1 MDDLAFDGRQFY
13 DRSEDRVWRPLSAG
27 MVTSVLKVRGFTSK
41 TGKGE
46 AASPLDRA
54 MNTILLKRRVD
65 GAAPFLYHK
74 GDIWESGGR
83 KFLNTSSVRLLP
95 AAPTSDAWGV
105 KFPLIAQVYDNVFAQ
120 DRYRDI
126 FLAWFKRFYESAEK
140 GKIAL
145 GQALALV
152 GPVHCY
158 KSWTV
163 HKIIKPSM
171 GGFADLG
178 NMANG
183 SAGGFTA
190 DVFQSPIAV
199 IDDDKGTSSE
209 EKRRRYSATIKQLVA
224 HGTHMYH
231 KKFETPTEVE
241 WRGRVILAINDDP
254 ISIRLLPDLN
264 QSNEDKT
271 IALTMK
277 TWHDHPAP
285 EVFDGLEDTELPHF
299 LAWLKDWAPPEA
311 ILEPRSR
318 YGVRSII
325 ADEVR
330 EASFASSAAGSI
342 EEMLAE
348 WWARRPASERKLPFV
363 GTSLAILEELG
374 ACFKN
379 SPEQMRGLDRYR
391 LGIRLRELADRGN
404 KGVSILPK
412 RAKHKGGNKYEVFM
426 PWVESRSDVTYHAA
440 ER

>member
-1 MDDLAFDGRQFY
+1 
-13 DRSEDRVWRPLSAG
+13 

-54 MNTILLKRRVD
+54 MNTILQKRRVD

-330 EASFASSAAGSI
+330 EASFASSAVGSCMTRLQAPHRIAVPGDTQALASQAGQVRRTRVG
-342 EEMLAE
+342 
-348 WWARRPASERKLPFV
+348 ARF
-363 GTSLAILEELG
+363 GGGGTMTSLPSISRGNFAIGAGLNSRWTPAASSARWVSSIRSGGAG
-374 ACFKN
+374 AC
-379 SPEQMRGLDRYR
+379 R
-391 LGIRLRELADRGN
+391 
-404 KGVSILPK
+404 SIQGRVKPPSTNV
-412 RAKHKGGNKYEVFM
+412 RQ
-426 PWVESRSDVTYHAA
+426 AA
-440 ER
+440 I